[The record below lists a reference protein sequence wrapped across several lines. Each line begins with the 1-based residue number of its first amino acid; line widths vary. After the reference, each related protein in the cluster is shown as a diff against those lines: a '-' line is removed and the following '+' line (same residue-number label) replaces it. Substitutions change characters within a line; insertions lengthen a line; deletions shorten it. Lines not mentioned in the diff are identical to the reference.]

1 MGLLNQD
8 SSLSSLTV
16 RFPLLTLA
24 RQKKRR
30 PRTKDGYHQTFRIW
44 RGPFPLS
51 LFPSL
56 ISSPCLSG
64 ALLVC
69 QAYCISRPF
78 VSRIVFFRSFFPP
91 SLVHC
96 TTYCTS
102 KETCSSLSLIQVF
115 SLTLTP
121 PWEALARLVLRLSV
135 GLSVG
140 DEAVFREGR
149 NKENKGSCV
158 CVHEERAGAAAVT
171 KPLKTFLP
179 FLSLSLVLCADLYA
193 HCSGPR

>member
-102 KETCSSLSLIQVF
+102 RETCSSLSLSSKSFLLLSRPHGRRSPAWCYVCRSVF
-115 SLTLTP
+115 PLAMKPSL
-121 PWEALARLVLRLSV
+121 EK
-135 GLSVG
+135 
-140 DEAVFREGR
+140 EGTKKIR
-149 NKENKGSCV
+149 VRV
-158 CVHEERAGAAAVT
+158 CVFT
-171 KPLKTFLP
+171 K
-179 FLSLSLVLCADLYA
+179 
-193 HCSGPR
+193 REQEQQR